1 MKYKVKIICKLY
13 YNVANYMPEPS
24 ELLMLEQISQ
34 ATIFT
39 TTNCLLSH
47 RTLWTI
53 KKDVHLYRNTEN
65 ILI

>member
-1 MKYKVKIICKLY
+1 MF
-13 YNVANYMPEPS
+13 EPS
-24 ELLMLEQISQ
+24 ELLILEQISK

-47 RTLWTI
+47 RTLWII
-53 KKDVHLYRNTEN
+53 KKDVHFYRNTKN